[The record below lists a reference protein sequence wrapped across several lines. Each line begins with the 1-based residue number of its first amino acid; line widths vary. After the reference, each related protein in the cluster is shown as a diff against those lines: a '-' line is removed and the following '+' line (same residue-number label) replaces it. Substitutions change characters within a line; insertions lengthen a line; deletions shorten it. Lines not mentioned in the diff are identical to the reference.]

1 MRFSTKKFS
10 PLAHSLYGSIIKGLM
25 IQNISLNK
33 PLFVSNIS
41 YENKTSNRFP
51 RSLNFYRCDYENGK
65 DLVIKIVSYL
75 LLFNFA
81 LHQLCISPL

>member
-33 PLFVSNIS
+33 PLL
-41 YENKTSNRFP
+41 
-51 RSLNFYRCDYENGK
+51 SL
-65 DLVIKIVSYL
+65 
-75 LLFNFA
+75 
-81 LHQLCISPL
+81 ISPMSIKRAIDFLALSIFIDVIMKMERIW